1 MVSAGTEKKRMA
13 DAKKRGRKDVL
24 IGLGAVGWVVCT
36 LPVAACLTCARA
48 GDIKLLA
55 EIPE

>member
-1 MVSAGTEKKRMA
+1 MVSAGAEKKRMA
-13 DAKKRGRKDVL
+13 DGKKRGRKDIL
-24 IGLGAVGWVVCT
+24 IGLGAVGWEVCT
-36 LPVAACLTCARA
+36 SLVAACLTCACV